1 MMRKKIVAGN
11 WKMNLTAKEAST
23 LNEACENQIHQPK
36 CDVYQFSPSL
46 FIPELLKRNGFI
58 EIGAQNGHPE
68 KNGAYTGE
76 ISMYQLQ
83 QSGVQSVLIGHSER
97 RHIFNESD
105 AFLKLKVD
113 AALDHALTPFFCIG
127 EQLQER
133 ENGQHEQTVI
143 DQLRAGT
150 FHLPAEMFRKLVIAY
165 EPVWAIGTGKTA
177 SPQQANEM
185 HEAIRNAIAA
195 QYDEDIADNTS
206 ILYGGSCKPSNA
218 EELFEM
224 EHIDGGLIG
233 GASLKADEFIQIV
246 NTIK

>member
-11 WKMNLTAKEAST
+11 WKMNLTAKEAVA
-23 LNEACENQIHQPK
+23 LNMACENQIHQPK
-36 CDVYQFSPSL
+36 CDVYQFTPSL
-46 FIPELLKRNGFI
+46 YISELLQNKGLI

-76 ISMYQLQ
+76 ISMYQLKEA
-83 QSGVQSVLIGHSER
+83 GVLSVLIGHSER

-105 AFLKLKVD
+105 SFLKLKVD
-113 AALDHALTPFFCIG
+113 AALDNEITPFFCIG
-127 EQLQER
+127 EKLEER
-133 ENGQHEQTVI
+133 ESGKHQETVI
-143 DQLRAGT
+143 NQLHAGT

-177 SPQQANEM
+177 TPHQANEM
-185 HEAIRNAIAA
+185 HKAIRDAIES
-195 QYDEDIADNTS
+195 QYDSDIAESTT

-218 EELFEM
+218 GELFEM

>member
-1 MMRKKIVAGN
+1 MRKKIVAGN
-11 WKMNLTAKEAST
+11 WKMNLTAKEALT
-23 LNEACENQIHQPK
+23 LNETCENQIHQPK
-36 CDVYQFSPSL
+36 CDVYQFVPSL
-46 FIPELLKRNGFI
+46 YISELLKRNGFI

-76 ISMYQLQ
+76 ISMFQLQ
-83 QSGVQSVLIGHSER
+83 EAGVQSVLIGHSER

-105 AFLKLKVD
+105 AFLKSKVD
-113 AALDHALTPFFCIG
+113 AALEYGLTPFFCIG

-133 ENGQHEQTVI
+133 ESGNHVETVI
-143 DQLRAGT
+143 EQLRAGT
-150 FHLPAEMFRKLVIAY
+150 FHLPTEMFRKLVIAY

-177 SPQQANEM
+177 SPGQANEM
-185 HEAIRNAIAA
+185 HKAIRNAIAA
-195 QYDEDIADNTS
+195 QYSDDIADNTT

-218 EELFEM
+218 EALFKM